1 MAEDIIMPPPE
12 RAAKT
17 ALGTST
23 VTSYLKADDI
33 LKSDLPKGKTLD
45 FGAGKGLGA
54 KAIGADTYEPYVKSN
69 PKYNQANQ
77 IKSNSYDKVTSLNVL
92 NTIEPEA
99 RKEAVKNI
107 GRVLKPNGVAVISTR
122 GKDVEDAK
130 IKTKAKDGYIIGKGE
145 QARFQKGFTQDE
157 LKNYVQKTLGS
168 NYKVESVKGL
178 GKAAIK
184 VKKLNVD
191 PTPVHKTLSIKGANF
206 PSGKL
211 TKRFNEGGTAMKKQM
226 ELFEDGGL
234 KDEGG
239 MIDEISGNDV
249 PPGSTRE
256 EVRDDIPAQLSEG
269 EFVFP
274 ADVVR
279 YIGLEKLMMM
289 RQEAK
294 QGLKMMEAMG
304 QMGNS
309 DEATM
314 PDDLPFDETD
324 LDMEDELEY
333 NEGGVVQA
341 QQGTYVAPTV
351 PTGTQTLGTTPM
363 GAPPIP
369 QQVGAGVS
377 GTSFG
382 TPYVPSMGKMYG
394 AGAAPYAPVTYQQL
408 LGTSAAGAPQTK
420 NVRYVNEATNQTRM
434 IPHLLNADGTI
445 GDTLYPVPQGF
456 VRQEEAPKEE
466 AKKTQVQTAK
476 VQPVDTGEGPPS
488 DDTGGAS
495 LSFGGD
501 KSGAGKGLQSNAVT
515 GKISYNVPAIGMFGV
530 MSGLKSVMDI
540 NQGKDVQT
548 LGNKNGLTTNPV
560 TVTVG
565 KGKISLTSKQ
575 YATIKNNPTGKE
587 AKDLKN
593 RLEVLNAIVERPY
606 TFNPVTNLYTDT
618 KGNTLST
625 EQAEQA
631 GKDIQDQ
638 IAQEV
643 SQGKDATQAL
653 TGRTQTEISMAMDY
667 GIVDEDDRSEDK
679 ENQSSSKGGFDFG
692 PTAPNQGKSLGIG
705 KGMGEL
711 SDDNNDGGFGD
722 VSDDAG
728 PSDDDSAGLGGEDVA
743 KGSFITKRKASGKVK
758 KKYMKRG
765 GLASR

>member
-239 MIDEISGNDV
+239 MVDEVSGNDV

-363 GAPPIP
+363 GATPIP

-420 NVRYVNEATNQTRM
+420 NVRYFNKATNQTRM
-434 IPHLLNADGTI
+434 IPHMLNADGTI
-445 GDTLYPVPQGF
+445 GNTLYPVPEGF
-456 VRQEEAPKEE
+456 VRQDEAPKEE
-466 AKKTQVQTAK
+466 AKKTQVGTAK
-476 VQPVDTGEGPPS
+476 VKPVDAGEGDAP
-488 DDTGGAS
+488 DDVSSAS
-495 LSFGGD
+495 ISFGGTPD
-501 KSGAGKGLQSNAVT
+501 PNKPGLQQNALT
-515 GKISYNVPAIGMFGV
+515 ANISYNVSVLGGVFGLSTGIG
-530 MSGLKSVMDI
+530 KIADI
-540 NQGKDVQT
+540 NKGKDVQT
-548 LGNKNGLTTNPV
+548 TGNQFGKTTNPV
-560 TVTVG
+560 ELSYG
-565 KGKISLTSKQ
+565 KGKSISLTSKQ
-575 YATIKNNPTGKE
+575 YATVKNAVYGKE
-587 AKDLKN
+587 AKDLKG
-593 RLEVLNAIVERPY
+593 RLEVLDAIGSKEYSFDP
-606 TFNPVTNLYTDT
+606 NTNTYTDNL
-618 KGNTLST
+618 GNTLSFD
-625 EQAEQA
+625 EAQQA
-631 GKDIQDQ
+631 GKDINSYIDTE
-638 IAQEV
+638 I
-643 SQGKDATQAL
+643 SKGKDMQSIIDSL
-653 TGRTQTEISMAMDY
+653 NQTEISVAQDAS
-667 GIVDEDDRSEDK
+667 IEAEDD
-679 ENQSSSKGGFDFG
+679 QG
-692 PTAPNQGKSLGIG
+692 PGVGDIDTGMGIGSGVAGSSLGIG
-705 KGMGEL
+705 ADMGDL
-711 SDDNNDGGFGD
+711 SDDAPDDDGGFGD

-743 KGSFITKRKASGKVK
+743 KGSLITKRKASGKVK